1 MRVWRNFIQNLL
13 VRAYMYYMVKPFV
26 APRADHKKLDRT
38 TVEIRV
44 YQVLTEFVVV
54 LSVC

>member
-1 MRVWRNFIQNLL
+1 
-13 VRAYMYYMVKPFV
+13 MYYMVKPFV